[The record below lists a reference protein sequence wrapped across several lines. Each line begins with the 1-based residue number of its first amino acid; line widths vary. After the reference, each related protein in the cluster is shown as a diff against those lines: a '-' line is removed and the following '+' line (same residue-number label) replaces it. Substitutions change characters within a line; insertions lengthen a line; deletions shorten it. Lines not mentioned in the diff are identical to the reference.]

1 MDISFHTT
9 ILHSLE
15 YLTIGFMNRIQVG
28 KLFRGIHMGRKEDN
42 IKRATEVMHTRDRI
56 RNLAIAAHIDHG
68 KTTLSDNLIAGAGMM
83 SEELAGKSRVLD
95 FDDQESARGIT
106 INAASASMVHGVNGE
121 DYLINLIDTPGHV
134 DFGGD
139 VTRAM
144 RAVDGCIILTCA
156 VEGAMPQTETVV
168 RQALKEKVKP
178 VLFINKVDRLINEL
192 QVTPDDMQKRFME
205 QITKVNNLIR
215 QFAPDEHKKSWQV
228 SVQDGTVAFGSAYHN
243 WGITVPYMS
252 KSGISFKDIFEHCNN
267 EQQKELAKKAPVHEV
282 LLDMSVEKLPSPMVA
297 QKYRIPNIWQGD
309 LDSEVGKSMLKCDSD
324 GPLSLMI
331 TKIWMD
337 PHAGEVAVGR
347 VYSGSIKHGE
357 TVWAIGGAKA
367 ERVQQVSMM
376 VGGDRIQVPEVSAGN
391 IAALTG
397 VRSAAAGVTIAREK
411 DATPFEAIRHY
422 SEPVVTVAVEP
433 KAMKDLPKFIDALR
447 SLAKSDASLQVFT
460 NQETG
465 EALLAGMGELHL
477 EITVY
482 RLEEEQNI
490 KVNVSEP
497 IVVYRESI
505 SSDNKGN
512 AFEGKSPNRHNRF
525 YIEVE
530 PLPLDVIQALR
541 EGLLGDGPVRLK
553 DAKETG
559 NKFAEFGMDK
569 DLMRK
574 IYAINGT
581 SVLVNDT
588 KGIQNLHETREL
600 IIEAFNDVCKKGPVA
615 DEPLLGVMVRLVD
628 AKLHEDAI
636 HRGPAQTIPAV
647 RNAVKGALIRAR
659 SVMFEPIQKIRI
671 DAPNEWIGGITREVT
686 TRRGIIEDMPVEGGV
701 ASVIGKM
708 PVAESFGFSNDI
720 RAASQG
726 RAVWNTENAGY
737 EQVPTELFHKVT
749 GEIRNRKGLK
759 EELPTE
765 SQYSD

>member
-1 MDISFHTT
+1 
-9 ILHSLE
+9 
-15 YLTIGFMNRIQVG
+15 
-28 KLFRGIHMGRKEDN
+28 MGRKEDN
-42 IKRATEVMHTRDRI
+42 IKRATVVMHSREHI

-106 INAASASMVHGVNGE
+106 INAASASMVHKVNDQ

-192 QVTPDDMQKRFME
+192 QVTPEDMQERFMV

-215 QFAPDEHKKSWQV
+215 RFAPEEHKKNWQV
-228 SVQDGTVAFGSAYHN
+228 SVQDGTVAFGSAFHN

-252 KSGISFKDIFEHCNN
+252 KSGISFKEIFEHCHN
-267 EQQKELAKKAPVHEV
+267 EQQRELAKKAPVHEV
-282 LLDMSVEKLPSPMVA
+282 LLDMTVEKLPSPLIA
-297 QKYRIPNIWQGD
+297 QEYRIPNIWQGE
-309 LDSEVGKSMLKCDSD
+309 LESEVGKSMLQCDLD

-347 VYSGSIKHGE
+347 VYSGTIKQGE
-357 TVWAIGGAKA
+357 TVWAIGSAKS

-376 VGGDRIQVPEVSAGN
+376 VGADRIQVPEVSAGN

-397 VRSAAAGVTIAREK
+397 VRSAAAGVTIAREQ

-422 SEPVVTVAVEP
+422 SEPVVTVAIEP

-447 SLAKSDASLQVFT
+447 GLAKADASLEVFT

-482 RLEEEQNI
+482 RLEEEQGI

-505 SSDNKGN
+505 SGNNKGRP
-512 AFEGKSPNRHNRF
+512 FEGKSPNRHNRF
-525 YIEVE
+525 YIESE
-530 PLPLDVIQALR
+530 PLAENVVQALR
-541 EGLLGDGPVRLK
+541 EGHFGDGPVRAK

-559 NKFAEFGMDK
+559 NKFAEFGLDK
-569 DLMRK
+569 NMMRK

-581 SVLVNDT
+581 TVLVNDT

-600 IIEAFNDVCKKGPVA
+600 IIEAFNDVCKKGPIA
-615 DEPLLGVMVRLVD
+615 EEPLTGVLVRLVD

-647 RNAVKGALIRAR
+647 RNAIKGALIRSN

-720 RAASQG
+720 RAATQG

-737 EQVPTELFHKVT
+737 VQVPPDLFHKISS
-749 GEIRNRKGLK
+749 EIRKRKGLK
-759 EELPTE
+759 EEIPGE
-765 SQYSD
+765 SQYTD

>member
-1 MDISFHTT
+1 
-9 ILHSLE
+9 
-15 YLTIGFMNRIQVG
+15 
-28 KLFRGIHMGRKEDN
+28 MGRKEDN
-42 IKRATEVMHTRDRI
+42 IKRATEVMHIRERI

-106 INAASASMVHGVNGE
+106 INAASASMVHKVNGE

-168 RQALKEKVKP
+168 RQALKEKVRP

-192 QVTPDDMQKRFME
+192 QVTPEDMMARFQE
-205 QITKVNNLIR
+205 QIKKVNNLIR
-215 QFAPDEHKKSWQV
+215 AFAPDEHKSDWQV
-228 SVQDGTVAFGSAYHN
+228 DVSKGTVAFGSAYHN
-243 WGITVPYMS
+243 WGITVPYMQ
-252 KSGISFKDIFEHCNN
+252 KSGVNFTQIFEFCNN
-267 EQQKELAKKAPVHEV
+267 EEQKELAKKAPVHEV
-282 LLDMSVEKLPSPMVA
+282 LLDMAVEKLPSPLVA
-297 QKYRIPNIWQGD
+297 QEYRIPNIWQGE
-309 LDSEVGKSMLKCDSD
+309 LDSEVGESMVGCNAD

-347 VYSGSIKHGE
+347 VYSGTVKQGE
-357 TVWAIGGAKA
+357 TVWAIGAAKS

-376 VGGDRIQVPEVSAGN
+376 VGGDRIQVPGVSAGN

-397 VRSAAAGVTIAREK
+397 VRSAAAGVTISREQ

-422 SEPVVTVAVEP
+422 SEPVVTVAIEP
-433 KAMKDLPKFIDALR
+433 KSMKDLPKFIDSLR
-447 SLAKSDASLQVFT
+447 GLAKADASLSVTT

-465 EALLAGMGELHL
+465 EALLSGMGELHL
-477 EITVY
+477 EITIY
-482 RLEEEQNI
+482 RLEEEQGI
-490 KVNVSEP
+490 KVNQSNP

-505 SSDNKGN
+505 SSDNKGR

-525 YIEVE
+525 YVEVE
-530 PLPLDVIQALR
+530 QLPEPVVKALR
-541 EGLLGDGPVRLK
+541 EGHFGDGPVRTK

-559 NKFAEFGMDK
+559 NKFAEYDMDK
-569 DLMRK
+569 NLMRK
-574 IYAINGT
+574 IYAINAT

-600 IIEAFNDVCKKGPVA
+600 IIEAFNDVCKKGPIA
-615 DEPLLGVMVRLVD
+615 DEPLTGVMVRLVD

-647 RNAVKGALIRAR
+647 RNAIKGALIRAN

-671 DAPNEWIGGITREVT
+671 DAPTEWAGGVTRQLI
-686 TRRGIIEDMPVEGGV
+686 TRRGVIEDMPVEGDV
-701 ASVIGKM
+701 TCVIGKM

-720 RAASQG
+720 RAATQG

-737 EQVPTELFHKVT
+737 EQVPPDLFHKTV
-749 GEIRNRKGLK
+749 GEIRQRKGLK
-759 EELPTE
+759 EEIPGE
-765 SQYSD
+765 SQYTD

>member
-1 MDISFHTT
+1 
-9 ILHSLE
+9 
-15 YLTIGFMNRIQVG
+15 
-28 KLFRGIHMGRKEDN
+28 MGRKEDN
-42 IKRATEVMHTRDRI
+42 IKRATEVMHQRERI

-106 INAASASMVHGVNGE
+106 INAASASMVHSVSGD

-192 QVTPDDMQKRFME
+192 QVTPEDMLERFKE
-205 QITKVNNLIR
+205 QITRVNTLIR
-215 QFAPDEHKKSWQV
+215 QFAPEEHRKDWQV
-228 SVQDGTVAFGSAYHN
+228 SVEGGTVAFGSAYHN
-243 WGITVPYMS
+243 WGITVPYMQ
-252 KSGISFKDIFEHCNN
+252 KSGVNFTQIFEFCHN
-267 EQQKELAKKAPVHEV
+267 EEQKELAKKAPVHEV
-282 LLDMSVEKLPSPMVA
+282 LLDMAVEVLPSPLVA

-309 LDSEVGKSMLKCDSD
+309 LESETGTAMISCDSE

-347 VYSGSIKHGE
+347 IYSGTISHGE
-357 TVWAIGGAKA
+357 TVWALGGAKP

-376 VGGDRIQVPEVSAGN
+376 VGGDRIQVPEVSSGN
-391 IAALTG
+391 IVALTG
-397 VRSAAAGVTIAREK
+397 VRSAAAGVTITREE

-447 SLAKSDASLQVFT
+447 SLAKADASLQVST

-490 KVNVSEP
+490 KVTVSEP

-505 SSDNKGN
+505 SQDNKGR

-525 YIEVE
+525 YIETE
-530 PLPLDVIQALR
+530 PLPDDVVNALR
-541 EGLLGDGPVRLK
+541 EGAFGDGAVRNK
-553 DAKETG
+553 DAKAVG
-559 NKFAEFGMDK
+559 DQFAEFGMNK

-581 SVLVNDT
+581 NVLVNDT

-600 IIEAFNDVCKKGPVA
+600 IIEGFNDVCKKGPVA
-615 DEPLLGVMVRLVD
+615 DEPLMGVMVRLVD

-647 RNAVKGALIRAR
+647 RNALKGALIRSK
-659 SVMFEPIQKIRI
+659 SVIFEPIQNIRI
-671 DAPNEWIGGITREVT
+671 DAPNDVIGGVTREVT
-686 TRRGIIEDMPVEGGV
+686 TRRGVIEDMPVDGST
-701 ASVIGKM
+701 ASVIGTM
-708 PVAESFGFSNDI
+708 PVAETFGFSNDI

-737 EQVPTELFHKVT
+737 VHLPPNLFGDVT
-749 GEIRNRKGLK
+749 AEIRERKGLK
-759 EELPTE
+759 PEIPGEA
-765 SQYSD
+765 QYMD

>member
-1 MDISFHTT
+1 
-9 ILHSLE
+9 
-15 YLTIGFMNRIQVG
+15 
-28 KLFRGIHMGRKEDN
+28 MGRKEDN
-42 IKRATEVMHTRDRI
+42 IKRATEVMHSREHI

-95 FDDQESARGIT
+95 FDDQEAARGIT
-106 INAASASMVHGVNGE
+106 INAASASMVHKVNGQ

-192 QVTPDDMQKRFME
+192 QVTPEDMQERFMI
-205 QITKVNNLIR
+205 QISKVNNLIR
-215 QFAPDEHKKSWQV
+215 RFAPEEHKKNWQV
-228 SVQDGTVAFGSAYHN
+228 SVQDGTVAFGSAFHN

-252 KSGISFKDIFEHCNN
+252 KSGISFKDIFEHCHN
-267 EQQKELAKKAPVHEV
+267 EQQRELAKKAPVHEV
-282 LLDMSVEKLPSPMVA
+282 LLDMTVEKLPSPMIA
-297 QKYRIPNIWQGD
+297 QEYRIPNIWQGE
-309 LDSEVGKSMLKCDSD
+309 LESSVGKSMLQCDSG

-347 VYSGSIKHGE
+347 VYSGTVKQGDA
-357 TVWAIGGAKA
+357 VWAIGSAKS

-376 VGGDRIQVPEVSAGN
+376 VGSDRIQVPEVSAGN

-397 VRSAAAGVTIAREK
+397 VRSAAAGVTIAREQ

-422 SEPVVTVAVEP
+422 SEPVVTVAIEP

-447 SLAKSDASLQVFT
+447 GLAKADASLEVFT

-482 RLEEEQNI
+482 RLEEEQGI

-505 SSDNKGN
+505 SGNNKGRP
-512 AFEGKSPNRHNRF
+512 FEGKSPNRHNRF
-525 YIEVE
+525 YVEAE
-530 PLPLDVIQALR
+530 PLSEEVIQALR
-541 EGLLGDGPVRLK
+541 EGHFGDGPVRAK

-559 NKFAEFGMDK
+559 NKFAEFGLDK
-569 DLMRK
+569 NMMRK

-581 SVLVNDT
+581 TVLVNDT

-600 IIEAFNDVCKKGPVA
+600 IIEAFNDVCNKGPIA
-615 DEPLLGVMVRLVD
+615 EEPLTGVLVRLVD

-647 RNAVKGALIRAR
+647 RNAIKGSLIRSN

-720 RAASQG
+720 RAATQG

-737 EQVPTELFHKVT
+737 VQVPSDLFHKIS
-749 GEIRNRKGLK
+749 GEIRQRKGLK
-759 EELPTE
+759 EEIPGE
-765 SQYSD
+765 SQYTD

>member
-1 MDISFHTT
+1 
-9 ILHSLE
+9 
-15 YLTIGFMNRIQVG
+15 
-28 KLFRGIHMGRKEDN
+28 MGRKEDN
-42 IKRATEVMHTRDRI
+42 IKRATEVMYDRERI

-106 INAASASMVHGVNGE
+106 INAASASMVHDVGGS

-168 RQALKEKVKP
+168 RQALKEKVRP

-192 QVTPDDMQKRFME
+192 QVTPEDMQERFMA
-205 QITKVNNLIR
+205 QITKVNTLIS
-215 QFAPDEHKKSWQV
+215 QFAPAEHRKDWRV
-228 SVQDGTVAFGSAYHN
+228 SVADGTVAFGSAYHN
-243 WGITVPYMS
+243 WGITVPYMA
-252 KSGISFKDIFEHCNN
+252 KSGISFTDIFEYCHN

-282 LLDMSVEKLPSPMVA
+282 LLDMSVDKLPSPLVA
-297 QKYRIPNIWQGD
+297 QQYRIPNIWNGD
-309 LDSEVGKSMLKCDSD
+309 LESEAGAAMLGCDPN

-347 VYSGSIKHGE
+347 LYSGTITQGQ
-357 TVWAIGGAKA
+357 TVWALGAAKA

-376 VGGDRIQVPEVSAGN
+376 VGSDRIQVPEVSSGN
-391 IAALTG
+391 IVALTG
-397 VRSAAAGVTIAREK
+397 VRSAAAGVTITPEQ
-411 DATPFEAIRHY
+411 DSTPFEAIRHY
-422 SEPVVTVAVEP
+422 SEPVVTVAIEP
-433 KAMKDLPKFIDALR
+433 KSMKDLPKFIGALH
-447 SLAKSDASLQVFT
+447 SLAKADASLEVST

-482 RLEEEQNI
+482 RLEEEQGI
-490 KVNVSEP
+490 KVSVSDP

-505 SSDNKGN
+505 SLDNKGR

-525 YIEVE
+525 YIETE
-530 PLPLDVIQALR
+530 PLPDDVTQAMR
-541 EGLLGDGPVRLK
+541 EGIFGDGAVRNQ
-553 DAKETG
+553 DAKEVG

-569 DLMRK
+569 NLMRK
-574 IYAINGT
+574 IYAIHGT
-581 SVLVNDT
+581 NVLVNDT

-600 IIEAFNDVCKKGPVA
+600 IIEGFNDVCKKGPVA
-615 DEPLLGVMVRLVD
+615 DEPLMGVMVRLVD

-647 RNAVKGALIRAR
+647 RNAIKGALLR
-659 SVMFEPIQKIRI
+659 SKSVIFEPMQNIRI
-671 DAPNEWIGGITREVT
+671 DAPNDVIGGVTREVT
-686 TRRGIIEDMPVEGGV
+686 TRRGVIEDMPVDGNT

-708 PVAESFGFSNDI
+708 PIAESFGFSNDI
-720 RAASQG
+720 RAATQG
-726 RAVWNTENAGY
+726 RAIWNTENSGY
-737 EQVPTELFHKVT
+737 VHLPANLFDKVT
-749 GEIRNRKGLK
+749 SEIRERKGLK
-759 EELPTE
+759 AEIPGEAH
-765 SQYSD
+765 YMD

>member
-1 MDISFHTT
+1 
-9 ILHSLE
+9 
-15 YLTIGFMNRIQVG
+15 
-28 KLFRGIHMGRKEDN
+28 MGRKEDN
-42 IKRATEVMHTRDRI
+42 INRATEVMHDRDRI

-83 SEELAGKSRVLD
+83 SEDLAGKSRVLD

-106 INAASASMVHGVNGE
+106 INAASASMVHSVGDD

-192 QVTPDDMQKRFME
+192 QVTPQDMMSRFEE
-205 QITKVNNLIR
+205 QITRVNTLIR
-215 QFAPDEHKKSWQV
+215 QFAPEEHRLDWQV
-228 SVQDGTVAFGSAYHN
+228 DVSKGTVAFGSAYHN
-243 WGITVPYMS
+243 WGITAPFMA
-252 KSGISFKDIFEHCNN
+252 KSGISFKDIFEHCHN
-267 EQQKELAKKAPVHEV
+267 EQQDELAKKSPVHEV
-282 LLDMSVEKLPSPMVA
+282 LLDMAVEELPSPMVA

-309 LDSEVGKSMLKCDSD
+309 LESETGVSMLGCDPN

-347 VYSGSIKHGE
+347 IYSGTIKHGE
-357 TVWAIGGAKA
+357 TVWALGAAKP

-376 VGGDRIQVPEVSAGN
+376 VGSDRIQVPEVSSGN
-391 IAALTG
+391 IVALTG
-397 VRSAAAGVTIAREK
+397 VRSAAAGVTITLDE
-411 DATPFEAIRHY
+411 DSTPFEAIRHY

-433 KAMKDLPKFIDALR
+433 KSMKDLPKFIDALR
-447 SLAKSDASLQVFT
+447 TLGKADASLQVST

-482 RLEEEQNI
+482 RLEEEQGI
-490 KVNVSEP
+490 KVTVSEP

-505 SSDNKGN
+505 SSDNNGRS
-512 AFEGKSPNRHNRF
+512 FEGKSPNRHNRF
-525 YIEVE
+525 YIETE
-530 PLPLDVIQALR
+530 PLPDDVTDALR
-541 EGLLGDGPVRLK
+541 EGVFGDGPVRLK
-553 DAKETG
+553 DAKG
-559 NKFAEFGMDK
+559 IGDRFAELGMDK

-581 SVLVNDT
+581 NVMVNDT

-600 IIEAFNDVCKKGPVA
+600 IIEGFNDVCKKGPVA
-615 DEPLLGVMVRLVD
+615 DEPLMGVMVRLVD

-647 RNAVKGALIRAR
+647 RNAIKGALLR
-659 SVMFEPIQKIRI
+659 SKSVIFEPIQKIRI
-671 DAPNEWIGGITREVT
+671 DAPNDVIGGVTREVT
-686 TRRGIIEDMPVEGGV
+686 TRRGVIEDMPVDGNT
-701 ASVIGKM
+701 ASVIGTM

-720 RAASQG
+720 RAATQG

-737 EQVPTELFHKVT
+737 VHLPPSLFGSVT
-749 GEIRNRKGLK
+749 AEIRERKGLK
-759 EELPTE
+759 QEIPGEAHYT
-765 SQYSD
+765 D

>member
-1 MDISFHTT
+1 
-9 ILHSLE
+9 
-15 YLTIGFMNRIQVG
+15 
-28 KLFRGIHMGRKEDN
+28 MGRKEDN
-42 IKRATEVMHTRDRI
+42 IKRATEVMQTRERI

-106 INAASASMVHGVNGE
+106 INAASASMVHDVNGH

-192 QVTPDDMQKRFME
+192 QVTPEDMQERFMV
-205 QITKVNNLIR
+205 QITKVNNLISR
-215 QFAPDEHKKSWQV
+215 FAPDGHEKDWQV

-252 KSGISFKDIFEHCNN
+252 KSGISFKEIFEHCHND
-267 EQQKELAKKAPVHEV
+267 QQRELARKAPVHEV
-282 LLDMSVEKLPSPMVA
+282 LLDMSVEKLPSPLIA
-297 QKYRIPNIWQGD
+297 QKYRIPNIWQGE
-309 LDSEVGKSMLKCDSD
+309 LESEVGVSMLECDSD

-337 PHAGEVAVGR
+337 QHAGEVAVGR
-347 VYSGSIKHGE
+347 VYSGTIKQGE
-357 TVWAIGGAKA
+357 TVWAIGSAKA

-376 VGGDRIQVPEVSAGN
+376 VGSDRIPVPGVSAGN

-397 VRSAAAGVTIAREK
+397 VRSAAAGVTIARDQ

-422 SEPVVTVAVEP
+422 SEPVVTVAIEP

-447 SLAKSDASLQVFT
+447 GLAKADASLEVST

-482 RLEEEQNI
+482 RLEEERGI

-505 SSDNKGN
+505 SGDNKGRP
-512 AFEGKSPNRHNRF
+512 FEGKSPNRHNRF

-530 PLPLDVIQALR
+530 PLTEEVVQALR
-541 EGLLGDGPVRLK
+541 EGHFGNGPVRAK

-559 NKFAEFGMDK
+559 NKFAEFGMEK
-569 DLMRK
+569 NLMRK

-581 SVLVNDT
+581 TVLVNDT

-600 IIEAFNDVCKKGPVA
+600 IIEAFNDVCKKGPIA
-615 DEPLLGVMVRLVD
+615 EEPLTSVMVKLVD

-647 RNAVKGALIRAR
+647 RNAIKGALIRAS

-720 RAASQG
+720 RAATQG

-737 EQVPTELFHKVT
+737 VQVPSDLFHKVS
-749 GEIRNRKGLK
+749 GEIRRRKGLK
-759 EELPTE
+759 EEIPGE
-765 SQYSD
+765 SQYTD

>member
-1 MDISFHTT
+1 
-9 ILHSLE
+9 
-15 YLTIGFMNRIQVG
+15 
-28 KLFRGIHMGRKEDN
+28 MGRKEDN
-42 IKRATEVMHTRDRI
+42 IKRATEVMYDRERI

-106 INAASASMVHGVNGE
+106 INAASASMVHDVGGS

-168 RQALKEKVKP
+168 RQALKEKVRP

-192 QVTPDDMQKRFME
+192 QVTPEDMQERFMA
-205 QITKVNNLIR
+205 QITKVNTLIS
-215 QFAPDEHKKSWQV
+215 QFAPAEHRKDWRV
-228 SVQDGTVAFGSAYHN
+228 SVADGTVAFGSAYHN
-243 WGITVPYMS
+243 WGITVPYMA
-252 KSGISFKDIFEHCNN
+252 KSGISFTDIFEYCHN

-282 LLDMSVEKLPSPMVA
+282 LLDMSVDKLPSPLVA
-297 QKYRIPNIWQGD
+297 QQYRIPNIWNGD
-309 LDSEVGKSMLKCDSD
+309 LESEAGAAMLGCDPN

-347 VYSGSIKHGE
+347 IYSGTITQGQ
-357 TVWAIGGAKA
+357 TVWALGAAKA

-376 VGGDRIQVPEVSAGN
+376 VGSDRIQVPEVSSGN
-391 IAALTG
+391 IVALTG
-397 VRSAAAGVTIAREK
+397 VRSAAAGVTITPEQ
-411 DATPFEAIRHY
+411 DSTPFEAIRHY
-422 SEPVVTVAVEP
+422 SEPVVTVAIEP
-433 KAMKDLPKFIDALR
+433 KSMKDLPKFIGALH
-447 SLAKSDASLQVFT
+447 SLAKADASLEVST

-482 RLEEEQNI
+482 RLEEEQGI
-490 KVNVSEP
+490 KVSVSDP

-505 SSDNKGN
+505 SLDNKGR

-525 YIEVE
+525 YIETE
-530 PLPLDVIQALR
+530 PLPDDVTQAMR
-541 EGLLGDGPVRLK
+541 EGIFGDGAVRNQ
-553 DAKETG
+553 DAKEVG

-569 DLMRK
+569 NLMRK
-574 IYAINGT
+574 IYAIHGT
-581 SVLVNDT
+581 NVLVNDT

-600 IIEAFNDVCKKGPVA
+600 IIEGFNDVCKKGPVA
-615 DEPLLGVMVRLVD
+615 DEPLMGVMVRLVD

-647 RNAVKGALIRAR
+647 RNAIKGALLR
-659 SVMFEPIQKIRI
+659 SKSVIFEPMQNIRI
-671 DAPNEWIGGITREVT
+671 DAPNDVIGGVTREVT
-686 TRRGIIEDMPVEGGV
+686 TRRGVIEDMPVDGNT

-708 PVAESFGFSNDI
+708 PIAESFGFSNDI
-720 RAASQG
+720 RAATQG
-726 RAVWNTENAGY
+726 RAIWNTENSGY
-737 EQVPTELFHKVT
+737 VHLPANLFDKVT
-749 GEIRNRKGLK
+749 SEIRERKGLK
-759 EELPTE
+759 AEIPGEAH
-765 SQYSD
+765 YMD

>member
-1 MDISFHTT
+1 
-9 ILHSLE
+9 
-15 YLTIGFMNRIQVG
+15 
-28 KLFRGIHMGRKEDN
+28 MGRKEDN
-42 IKRATEVMHTRDRI
+42 IKRATEVMYDRERI

-106 INAASASMVHGVNGE
+106 INAASASMVHDVGGS

-168 RQALKEKVKP
+168 RQALKEKVRP

-192 QVTPDDMQKRFME
+192 QVTPEDMQERFMA
-205 QITKVNNLIR
+205 QITKVNTLIS
-215 QFAPDEHKKSWQV
+215 QFAPAEHRKDWRV
-228 SVQDGTVAFGSAYHN
+228 SVADGTVAFGSAYHN
-243 WGITVPYMS
+243 WGITVPYMA
-252 KSGISFKDIFEHCNN
+252 KSGISFTDIFEYCHN

-282 LLDMSVEKLPSPMVA
+282 LLDMSVDKLPSPLVA
-297 QKYRIPNIWQGD
+297 QQYRIPNIWNGD
-309 LDSEVGKSMLKCDSD
+309 LESEAGAAMLGCDPN

-347 VYSGSIKHGE
+347 LYSGTITQGQ
-357 TVWAIGGAKA
+357 TVWALGAAKA

-376 VGGDRIQVPEVSAGN
+376 VGSDRIQVPEVSSGN
-391 IAALTG
+391 IVALTG
-397 VRSAAAGVTIAREK
+397 VRSAAAGVTITPEQ
-411 DATPFEAIRHY
+411 DSTPFEAIRHY
-422 SEPVVTVAVEP
+422 SEPVVTVAIEP
-433 KAMKDLPKFIDALR
+433 KSMKDLPKFIGALH
-447 SLAKSDASLQVFT
+447 SLAKADASLEVST

-477 EITVY
+477 EITIY
-482 RLEEEQNI
+482 RLEEEQGI
-490 KVNVSEP
+490 KVSVSDP

-505 SSDNKGN
+505 SLDNKGR

-525 YIEVE
+525 YIETE
-530 PLPLDVIQALR
+530 PLPDDVTQAMR
-541 EGLLGDGPVRLK
+541 EGIFGDGAVRNQ
-553 DAKETG
+553 DAKEVG

-569 DLMRK
+569 NLMRK
-574 IYAINGT
+574 IYAIHGT
-581 SVLVNDT
+581 NVLVNDT

-600 IIEAFNDVCKKGPVA
+600 IIEGFNDVCKKGPVA
-615 DEPLLGVMVRLVD
+615 DEPLMGVMVRLVD

-647 RNAVKGALIRAR
+647 RNAIKGALLR
-659 SVMFEPIQKIRI
+659 SKSVIFEPMQNIRI
-671 DAPNEWIGGITREVT
+671 DAPNDVIGGVTREVT
-686 TRRGIIEDMPVEGGV
+686 TRRGVIEDMPVDGNT

-708 PVAESFGFSNDI
+708 PIAESFGFSNDI
-720 RAASQG
+720 RAATQG
-726 RAVWNTENAGY
+726 RAIWNTENSGY
-737 EQVPTELFHKVT
+737 VHLPANLFDKVT
-749 GEIRNRKGLK
+749 SEIRERKGLK
-759 EELPTE
+759 AEIPGEAH
-765 SQYSD
+765 YMD